1 MARLPYSFH
10 LDRLSLSTADRF
22 KLLSVELRHS
32 PNAIPFLPW
41 HVADAF
47 IYKYQ
52 CCRSR
57 TCVRECACTC
67 VGVLWSSG
75 QRSRR
80 SFPRRA
86 EEGKKKGRKEG
97 NSRLELSILVALA
110 NRVPSTFHA
119 PSINRDRGFDL
130 LVATSTSLLPPS
142 PPRGTLVE
150 CRGRSKGAENVW
162 DYSPYTGMCGEYAR
176 GNGSIFDRREEIL

>member
-1 MARLPYSFH
+1 M
-10 LDRLSLSTADRF
+10 
-22 KLLSVELRHS
+22 VEWAAVE
-32 PNAIPFLPW
+32 AIF
-41 HVADAF
+41 
-47 IYKYQ
+47 
-52 CCRSR
+52 
-57 TCVRECACTC
+57 
-67 VGVLWSSG
+67 SSS
-75 QRSRR
+75 SRR
-80 SFPRRA
+80 RK
-86 EEGKKKGRKEG
+86 EERKEGRKEG

-176 GNGSIFDRREEIL
+176 GNGSIFDRREGIL